1 MPPVWDGEIQF
12 WPPENEAF
20 ESFPQL
26 QKGRDDPNIIRVN
39 YLIILQTHREWV
51 GEKRFAIVMAQWTL
65 HGRIKGV
72 TGTAV
77 LK

>member
-1 MPPVWDGEIQF
+1 MKV
-12 WPPENEAF
+12 
-20 ESFPQL
+20 
-26 QKGRDDPNIIRVN
+26 DDPSIIRVN